1 MCSNC
6 LDGVDRYYDWPG
18 WSDPHDG
25 LAQRWLPA
33 VRYHVGYKWLWL
45 NEPASNATLTL
56 ETLHDVKFADELF
69 AIAHSPSS

>member
-1 MCSNC
+1 M
-6 LDGVDRYYDWPG
+6 DRYYDWPG

-33 VRYHVGYKWLWL
+33 VRYHIGYKWLWL